1 MSSEDLRKL
10 AEEPP
15 LTITMVNTT
24 RLATYSTE
32 RYYML
37 SELEQNASSVEF
49 VCDHGG
55 SAGIGGP
62 QQHVPLQAQAQNGEE
77 EKAPQSPSPT
87 RSSSLPP
94 YVLLYLLWR
103 PNTYPSP
110 RSFVEGPVLDNV
122 RRILELGGDEEHV
135 SKLFDGGGGGSSTN
149 SSPSTSPTTPS
160 KPLFSFG
167 GNGSIAAAPAATR
180 RASFG
185 RRASYRDNS
194 TGKTVTVD
202 ARTKLYVCIDR
213 ISPPSSAAAEGG
225 HGLGLG
231 LDSTGIISE
240 DTTKENGD
248 DTNGDPLHSSEY
260 SDIHSL
266 RSADEQARRQRQ
278 HAVETQIAEAVAK
291 TISTHPILRGVVE
304 GVSVGTTA
312 EVRAAP
318 ALEVC
323 LKAITHGSGERRR
336 QGRALQRRQMT
347 DIARGHSS
355 NGSYV
360 QVDPMRS
367 PICLMAPDPDDLVG
381 LDPEEDADA
390 VKGAIQSIT
399 VAEWNGNGDAVCF
412 ASRAMEEWRKR
423 NGLENEAATPG
434 SPSRMTSARKRARQR
449 LTKRSNKYDDGEA
462 EDIAQTMVVA
472 FVIAALAFLWTK
484 YRESI
489 WNNLFE
495 AIQGIYGK

>member
-15 LTITMVNTT
+15 LTITMINTT

-55 SAGIGGP
+55 SGGISGP
-62 QQHVPLQAQAQNGEE
+62 QQHMSQSKAQAQNGEE
-77 EKAPQSPSPT
+77 EKAFQSPSPT

-135 SKLFDGGGGGSSTN
+135 SKLFDGGSSTN

-167 GNGSIAAAPAATR
+167 GNDNMGAAPATTR
-180 RASFG
+180 GVSFG

-202 ARTKLYVCIDR
+202 ARTKIYVCIDR
-213 ISPPSSAAAEGG
+213 ISPPPSAAAEGG

-240 DTTKENGD
+240 GNTNDGGRVS
-248 DTNGDPLHSSEY
+248 NGDPLRTPEH

-367 PICLMAPDPDDLVG
+367 PICLMVPDPDDLVG

-423 NGLENEAATPG
+423 NGLENEAAPPG

-449 LTKRSNKYDDGEA
+449 LSRRSNKYDDSEA

-489 WNNLFE
+489 WSKLFE
-495 AIQGIYGK
+495 AIQGIYDK

>member
-1 MSSEDLRKL
+1 MSTEDLRKL

-15 LTITMVNTT
+15 LTITMINTT

-55 SAGIGGP
+55 P
-62 QQHVPLQAQAQNGEE
+62 QQHMMSLPAQREEE
-77 EKAPQSPSPT
+77 EKASHHAQSPSPT
-87 RSSSLPP
+87 RASSLPP

-135 SKLFDGGGGGSSTN
+135 SKLFDGGAGAGSSTN

-160 KPLFSFG
+160 RPMFSFG
-167 GNGSIAAAPAATR
+167 DDFNMNSVSAASG

-185 RRASYRDNS
+185 RRASYKDNS

-202 ARTKLYVCIDR
+202 ARTKIYVCIDR
-213 ISPPSSAAAEGG
+213 ISPPPSAAAEGG
-225 HGLGLG
+225 LGLGLGLG
-231 LDSTGIISE
+231 LDSTGGISE
-240 DTTKENGD
+240 DNTPEHN
-248 DTNGDPLHSSEY
+248 
-260 SDIHSL
+260 DIHSL

-291 TISTHPILRGVVE
+291 TISTHPVLRGVVE

-347 DIARGHSS
+347 DIVRGH
-355 NGSYV
+355 NGNGNHF
-360 QVDPMRS
+360 QIDPMRS
-367 PICLMAPDPDDLVG
+367 PICLMVPDPDDLVG

-412 ASRAMEEWRKR
+412 ASRAMEGWRNR
-423 NGLENEAATPG
+423 HGLENEAAPPG

-449 LTKRSNKYDDGEA
+449 LSKRSSKYGGGDNEA
-462 EDIAQTMVVA
+462 EEIAQTMVVA
-472 FVIAALAFLWTK
+472 FVIATLAFLWTK

-495 AIQGIYGK
+495 TIQGIYGK

>member
-1 MSSEDLRKL
+1 M
-10 AEEPP
+10 
-15 LTITMVNTT
+15 
-24 RLATYSTE
+24 
-32 RYYML
+32 
-37 SELEQNASSVEF
+37 
-49 VCDHGG
+49 
-55 SAGIGGP
+55 
-62 QQHVPLQAQAQNGEE
+62 
-77 EKAPQSPSPT
+77 
-87 RSSSLPP
+87 
-94 YVLLYLLWR
+94 
-103 PNTYPSP
+103 
-110 RSFVEGPVLDNV
+110 LDNV

-135 SKLFDGGGGGSSTN
+135 SKLFDGGIGSSTN

-167 GNGSIAAAPAATR
+167 GGSNLDVASKAAR

-185 RRASYRDNS
+185 RRASYKDNS
-194 TGKTVTVD
+194 TGKTVVVD
-202 ARTKLYVCIDR
+202 TRTKVYVCIDR
-213 ISPPSSAAAEGG
+213 ISPPPSAAAAEGG
-225 HGLGLG
+225 PGLG
-231 LDSTGIISE
+231 LDLSGIISE
-240 DTTKENGD
+240 DNVNDNDGA
-248 DTNGDPLHSSEY
+248 TNGDPLRTPEH

-266 RSADEQARRQRQ
+266 RSADENARRQRQ

-336 QGRALQRRQMT
+336 QGRTLQRRQMT
-347 DIARGHSS
+347 DIARRH
-355 NGSYV
+355 NGNGNHL
-360 QVDPMRS
+360 QIDPMRS
-367 PICLMAPDPDDLVG
+367 PICLMVPDPDDLVG

-412 ASRAMEEWRKR
+412 ASRAMEEWRNR
-423 NGLENEAATPG
+423 HGLENEAAPPG

-449 LTKRSNKYDDGEA
+449 LSKSRNKYDDSEA

-472 FVIAALAFLWTK
+472 FIIAALAFLWTK

-495 AIQGIYGK
+495 AIQDIYDK

>member
-15 LTITMVNTT
+15 LTITMINTT

-55 SAGIGGP
+55 GSGGSAGISGP
-62 QQHVPLQAQAQNGEE
+62 QQHMSQTKAQNGE

-87 RSSSLPP
+87 RASSLPP

-135 SKLFDGGGGGSSTN
+135 SKLFEGGGSGSSTN
-149 SSPSTSPTTPS
+149 SSPSILPTTPS

-167 GNGSIAAAPAATR
+167 DDSNMRAAPAAIR

-194 TGKTVTVD
+194 TGKTVVVD
-202 ARTKLYVCIDR
+202 ARTKIYVCIDR
-213 ISPPSSAAAEGG
+213 ISPPPSAAAEGG
-225 HGLGLG
+225 PGLG

-240 DTTKENGD
+240 DNPND
-248 DTNGDPLHSSEY
+248 NVGDPLHKPEH

-266 RSADEQARRQRQ
+266 RSSDEQARRQRQ
-278 HAVETQIAEAVAK
+278 HAVETQIAEAVSK
-291 TISTHPILRGVVE
+291 TISTHPILRGVVG

-347 DIARGHSS
+347 DIARGS
-355 NGSYV
+355 NGNGNHL
-360 QVDPMRS
+360 QIDPMRS

-381 LDPEEDADA
+381 LDPEEDTDG

-412 ASRAMEEWRKR
+412 ASRAMDEWRNR
-423 NGLENEAATPG
+423 HGLENETVPPG

-449 LTKRSNKYDDGEA
+449 LSRRSNNYDDSEA

-472 FVIAALAFLWTK
+472 FVIAVLAFLWTK

-495 AIQGIYGK
+495 AIQGIHDK